1 MIDYSLLLIIDQK
14 RTLLRMG
21 IIDFMRPYHFTEK
34 LESFYKEIKSGGAV
48 PTVIPPVDYSQRFM
62 DAMNH
67 YFLKINSD

>member
-1 MIDYSLLLIIDQK
+1 
-14 RTLLRMG
+14 MG

-34 LESFYKEIKSGGAV
+34 LENFYKEIKSGGAV